1 MRINY
6 AAGLVILAC
15 CAAFVQCEE
24 RRGPTPD
31 PISVESSV
39 PLTPPAVP
47 TPAPVV
53 QPKDVTPAPLPEFA
67 IDGLTEIEPGRML
80 TLTITGITATAAID
94 GPLPG
99 VSWLMYPKTDDQ
111 RIERNGHAI
120 HATWPGPC
128 HVWFVASVNN
138 PDPTAKPLVAMKLV
152 KVGEPKTP
160 EPDTK
165 PATPT
170 TPSTPSTPV
179 APSPVKRVTYVYE
192 KDDGEIPSEV
202 AVALDRLNRDRKI
215 MATKFEDDSTDGD
228 DQVPEQYKAALA
240 IAREFGE
247 PILVIEF
254 IDGRT
259 PLYVKG
265 PTTKEQVLQAVP

>member
-1 MRINY
+1 MRSTFFS
-6 AAGLVILAC
+6 LVAIVLGI
-15 CAAFVQCEE
+15 AAFGRCEE
-24 RRGPTPD
+24 RLRPQSD

-39 PLTPPAVP
+39 PLAPPAVP
-47 TPAPVV
+47 TPAPQIV
-53 QPKDVTPAPLPEFA
+53 PKDDPKPIEFA
-67 IDGLTEIEPGRML
+67 IDGPTEIEPGRML
-80 TLTITGITATAAID
+80 TLSIAGITTTAAID

-99 VSWLMYPKTDDQ
+99 VSWLMYPKTEDQ

-120 HATWPGPC
+120 HATWPGAC

-138 PDPTAKPLVAMKLV
+138 PDPTQKPLVAMKLV
-152 KVGEPKTP
+152 KVGEPKP
-160 EPDTK
+160 VDTK
-165 PATPT
+165 PATPSTPT
-170 TPSTPSTPV
+170 TPATPS
-179 APSPVKRVTYVYE
+179 AVKRVTYVYE

-215 MATKFEDDSTDGD
+215 VASKYEDDTTDGSD
-228 DQVPEQYKAALA
+228 DVPEQYKAALA

-247 PILVIEF
+247 PIIVIEF

-259 PLYVKG
+259 PLYVKN

>member
-6 AAGLVILAC
+6 AAITLIALAI
-15 CAAFVQCEE
+15 AGVSQCEE
-24 RRGPTPD
+24 PRFSPQAD
-31 PISVESSV
+31 PISVVSSV
-39 PLTPPAVP
+39 PLTPPAQP

-53 QPKDVTPAPLPEFA
+53 VPKDDPKPLPEFA

-165 PATPT
+165 PATPA
-170 TPSTPSTPV
+170 TPSTPITPV
-179 APSPVKRVTYVYE
+179 VPSPVKRVTYVYE

-228 DQVPEQYKAALA
+228 EQVPEQYKAALA

-259 PLYVKG
+259 PLYVKS